1 MQLRL
6 HCNLDRGGREGLR
19 LVGSDEEVMAVL
31 GFVSGTEILGIG
43 VGDIVFVSIWAISSL
58 LLTAI
63 WLYRMFE
70 DPEGR

>member
-1 MQLRL
+1 MGP
-6 HCNLDRGGREGLR
+6 DK
-19 LVGSDEEVMAVL
+19 EVMAVL